1 MRMGKRMGKICDY
14 PLARTFQNRDTRV
27 FFRRPLTP
35 WQNQRTEV
43 VSCKGIA
50 NGYEVV
56 TRLTNG
62 KGRYTVTDTYQGTD
76 KGVLVT
82 SVLHREHGS
91 QTVPRFGKV
100 FRLDEIFDTVTY
112 FARSGES
119 YCDMKDQF
127 CVQQVTC
134 PVSAMTEPNIRPQE
148 SGNRMDCT
156 TATLTDGQLKVTFE
170 AVGKPF
176 ELAVKPY
183 TDRALTGMKHREDE
197 VRTGTYVTVQA
208 FQQGIGTGSCGP
220 AIMPEFCYELKQDCT
235 LQFLIRVEE
244 V

>member
-1 MRMGKRMGKICDY
+1 M
-14 PLARTFQNRDTRV
+14 
-27 FFRRPLTP
+27 
-35 WQNQRTEV
+35 
-43 VSCKGIA
+43 SCKGIA

-82 SVLHREHGS
+82 SVLHRERGS
-91 QTVPRFGKV
+91 RTVPRFGKV

-156 TATLTDGQLKVTFE
+156 TAALTDGQLKVTFE

-183 TDRALTGMKHREDE
+183 TDRALTGMKHRKDE

-220 AIMPEFCYELKQDCT
+220 AIMPEFRYELKQDCT